1 MHLIN
6 STWLSFTL
14 FILIEIVRDF
24 SQDYHFGTKKKYL
37 KQPELN
43 FWYYNLQQHKNC
55 NDKVWQRQLNY
66 VAIM

>member
-24 SQDYHFGTKKKYL
+24 SQDYHFGTKKV
-37 KQPELN
+37 PETA
-43 FWYYNLQQHKNC
+43 
-55 NDKVWQRQLNY
+55 RAQLL
-66 VAIM
+66 IL

>member
-24 SQDYHFGTKKKYL
+24 SQDYHFGTKKSTWNS
-37 KQPELN
+37 QSST
-43 FWYYNLQQHKNC
+43 FDIIIYNSIKTVMTKFYK
-55 NDKVWQRQLNY
+55 DGW
-66 VAIM
+66 IM